1 MDLKA
6 AGSSEKHLF
15 VVRVRLDPQE
25 GEPERLMGSVD
36 HIEHGERLYFS
47 RLDELTLILAGQL
60 FGTESG

>member
-1 MDLKA
+1 MDLQPT
-6 AGSSEKHLF
+6 GSSEKHLF

-47 RLDELTLILAGQL
+47 RLDELSVILADRL
-60 FGTESG
+60 FGTKSS